1 VLTTVA
7 RVVTSPGNAPS
18 PVAAA
23 VAAADLAAATAGPWS
38 ATIATRRAI
47 CRGSVPRGAAAVVA
61 VDEVATATTAVNR
74 GICLVTAP
82 PRDKAAA
89 VVVAIEAATIVDSQV
104 IFLGIAPSRGRAV
117 AAAAAVAVEIVTA
130 SNATV
135 ARDMAT
141 CRGNALSDFPL
152 DFHQAKQR

>member
-1 VLTTVA
+1 VA
-7 RVVTSPGNAPS
+7 RVVTSPGSAPS

-23 VAAADLAAATAGPWS
+23 VAAADLVVAIAGPWS
-38 ATIATRRAI
+38 ATIATRRVI
-47 CRGSVPRGAAAVVA
+47 CRGSVPRGEVAAAAVVV

-82 PRDKAAA
+82 PRDKAVAA
-89 VVVAIEAATIVDSQV
+89 VVAVETATTVNSQV

-117 AAAAAVAVEIVTA
+117 AAAAAFAVEIVTA

-141 CRGNALSDFPL
+141 CRGNAPSDFQL

>member
-1 VLTTVA
+1 VA
-7 RVVTSPGNAPS
+7 
-18 PVAAA
+18 
-23 VAAADLAAATAGPWS
+23 
-38 ATIATRRAI
+38 
-47 CRGSVPRGAAAVVA
+47 AAAVVV

-89 VVVAIEAATIVDSQV
+89 AVVAVETATTVNSQV

-117 AAAAAVAVEIVTA
+117 AAAAAAFAVEIVTA

-141 CRGNALSDFPL
+141 CRGNAPSDFQL

>member
-1 VLTTVA
+1 VA
-7 RVVTSPGNAPS
+7 RVVTFPGTAPS

-23 VAAADLAAATAGPWS
+23 AAADLAAATADPWS
-38 ATIATRRAI
+38 ATIAMRRVI
-47 CRGSVPRGAAAVVA
+47 CRGNVPRGEVVAAAVV

-89 VVVAIEAATIVDSQV
+89 VVAVETATTVDNQV
-104 IFLGIAPSRGRAV
+104 IFLGIAPSRDRAV
-117 AAAAAVAVEIVTA
+117 AAAVAVETVTA